1 MPSPADTALHLI
13 VSECKIS
20 LYGNAMFRGSNGQ
33 SAHGYGASRY
43 SALDAKA
50 TYQLAMVLKEK
61 LESMSCNPDGPLGMD
76 PDIAQAIG
84 LPSNAM
90 YSMWDLYLEY
100 WQPFGKLLTDMEAE
114 GFNVDR

>member
-1 MPSPADTALHLI
+1 MQMGGTTSLRTMPC
-13 VSECKIS
+13 SEAATDK
-20 LYGNAMFRGSNGQ
+20 A
-33 SAHGYGASRY
+33 AHGCGASRY

-50 TYQLAMVLKEK
+50 TYQLAMVLKGK

-90 YSMWDLYLEY
+90 YSMWGTLSGLLAAL
-100 WQPFGKLLTDMEAE
+100 WQAAD
-114 GFNVDR
+114 

>member
-1 MPSPADTALHLI
+1 MIMLCAEAAI
-13 VSECKIS
+13 NI
-20 LYGNAMFRGSNGQ
+20 A
-33 SAHGYGASRY
+33 AHGCVSSRY

-50 TYQLAMVLKEK
+50 TYELAMVLKER
-61 LESMSCNPDGPLGMD
+61 LEAMSCNPDGPLGMD

-90 YSMWDLYLEY
+90 YSMWDLYLDY